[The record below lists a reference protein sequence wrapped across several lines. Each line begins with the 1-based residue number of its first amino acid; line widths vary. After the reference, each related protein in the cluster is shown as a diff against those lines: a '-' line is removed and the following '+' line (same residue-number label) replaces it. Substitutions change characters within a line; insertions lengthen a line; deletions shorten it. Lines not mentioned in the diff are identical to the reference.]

1 MRGIILAAG
10 VASRLRPLTNTRPKC
25 LLEVGGKTILERTI
39 ENLIANRVTDITMVT
54 GYLGEQIRSFMESR
68 FPGLDTHFVQ
78 NERYETTNNIYS
90 LWLAGQHVS
99 GSEFLLLD
107 SDILFH
113 RAILELLRTSASSS
127 CLALRSDRVL
137 GVEEIKVLTDGNGF
151 VRSIGKD
158 VNPAEAAGESIGIER
173 FGNAA
178 AAALWRVLDRMILGE
193 DRVGLFYEAAFQELI
208 DSGHGIAAVDVGS
221 LRCIEIDTPG
231 DLALAARDVVRFLD

>member
-10 VASRLRPLTNTRPKC
+10 VASRLRPLTDTRPKC

-39 ENLIANRVTDITMVT
+39 ENLIGDRATDITVVT
-54 GYLGEQIRSFMESR
+54 GYLGEQIRSFMGSR
-68 FPGLDTHFVQ
+68 FPGLEIRFVE

-90 LWLAGQHVS
+90 LWLAGQHVPD
-99 GSEFLLLD
+99 SEFLLLD
-107 SDILFH
+107 SDILFD
-113 RAILELLRTSASSS
+113 RAILGLLRTSPSPG
-127 CLALRSDRVL
+127 CLALRSDRAL
-137 GVEEIKVLTDGNGF
+137 GAEEIKVLTNENGF

-158 VNPAEAAGESIGIER
+158 LNPAEAAGESIGIER

-178 AAALWRVLDRMILGE
+178 AAALWRVLDRMILRE